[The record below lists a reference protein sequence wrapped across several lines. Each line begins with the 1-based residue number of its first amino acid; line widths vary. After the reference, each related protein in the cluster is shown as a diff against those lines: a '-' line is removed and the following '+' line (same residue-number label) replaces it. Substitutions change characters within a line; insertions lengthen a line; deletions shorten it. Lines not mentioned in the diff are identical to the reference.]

1 MATTSIWSIRGQ
13 ISKVLTYAANPD
25 KTENPD
31 YLNDVEAG
39 SLESALDYTTN
50 PHKTEEQ
57 FYVSGINC
65 TPENA
70 CKKMNRTKKQFDK
83 SGGIVAFHSYQSF
96 KPGETTP
103 ETAHEI
109 GVKLA
114 SELWGDR
121 YEMVISTHLDKAH
134 LHNHIIINSVSFA
147 DGKRFHSDSK
157 CYHDMRRAS
166 DRLCAE
172 YELSVIRDPKHGKS
186 KHYGEW
192 NAEREGKPTWRK
204 LIKSD
209 VDEAIEKAMTDRQFY
224 QNLKNIG
231 YEIKTGEDISVRPP
245 GKERF
250 VRLARN
256 FGDDYIY
263 EAITRRILAN
273 KQPRLP
279 VPRPKSNTQQPA
291 KRTTLP
297 HGSIIGLY
305 RQYKYLLGHY
315 SRGSPSN
322 DRMHF
327 LLREDIRHLNAITNE
342 MKLLERE
349 HIQTAEQ
356 LLSYEATLS
365 RDIQKLIGERKSIR
379 AEVRTHRKPGSDKPT
394 DPRITQINEQLKT
407 KRREVKQCQNIASRS
422 NIICEKLEQMD
433 KQEQE
438 VNLDGRRNRSSRAA
452 GKNNSSRQ

>member
-13 ISKVLTYAANPD
+13 IDKALDYAANPN

-31 YLNDVEAG
+31 YLNDVETG
-39 SLESALDYTTN
+39 SLEDALDYTTN
-50 PHKTEEQ
+50 PRKTEEQ
-57 FYVSGINC
+57 FFVSGINC

-70 CKKMNRTKKQFDK
+70 RQKMNCAKKQWDK
-83 SGGIVAFHSYQSF
+83 VGGIVAFHVYQSF

-109 GVKLA
+109 GTKLA
-114 SELWGDR
+114 RELWGNR
-121 YEMVISTHLDKAH
+121 FEMVVSTLLDKAH

-172 YELSVIRDPKHGKS
+172 YGLSIIKDPKHGKS

-192 NAEREGKPTWRK
+192 NAEREGKQTWRN
-204 LIKSD
+204 LIKVD

-231 YEIKTGEDISVRPP
+231 YEIKTGKDISVRPP

-256 FGDDYIY
+256 FGEDYTY

-273 KQPRLP
+273 KHPRLP
-279 VPRPKSNTQQPA
+279 VPKTRPNPQQLT

-297 HGSIIGLY
+297 RGSIIGLY
-305 RQYKYLLGHY
+305 RHYKYLLGHY

-327 LLREDIRHLNAITNE
+327 LLREDIRHFDAIVNE

-356 LLSYEATLS
+356 LLSYEATLGH
-365 RDIQKLIGERKSIR
+365 DIQQLTNERKTIR
-379 AEVRTHRKPGSDKPT
+379 AEIRISRKPSESNPI
-394 DPRITQINEQLKT
+394 DPRITHINEQLKV
-407 KRREVKQCQNIASRS
+407 KRREVKQCRNIANRS
-422 NIICEKLEQMD
+422 KIISSKLELVE

-438 VNLDGRRNRSSRAA
+438 VTPDGCRNRSSRTA
-452 GKNNSSRQ
+452 GKDDASRK